1 MTKKEKQA
9 IIEENKKLCEEFPFL
24 IPRNRFTD
32 EIPEDY
38 DYTYTELMEDGWK
51 KLQIDFFREVKP
63 LLIKANFL
71 DKYRIMDNKEK
82 WGFWHLYDNGLPK
95 EIFQEY
101 NDILRK
107 YENLSEHTCI
117 YCGDENAKMTYCGW
131 IFPCCKKCWE
141 SNKYH
146 NNVPYEEATKDDD

>member
-1 MTKKEKQA
+1 MTKKEKQT
-9 IIEENKKLCEEFPFL
+9 IEENKKLCEEFPFL

-32 EIPEDY
+32 KIPEDY

-107 YENLSEHTCI
+107 YENLSKHTCI

-141 SNKYH
+141 SNKYL
-146 NNVPYEEATKDDD
+146 NYVPYEEATKDDD